1 MTFNQRERIA
11 FALIAGVIIVVGA
24 STAVVVSG
32 GTISNE
38 YRMGVVAYTVI
49 VGFISSV
56 VFGRGR

>member
-1 MTFNQRERIA
+1 MTFNQKERIA

-32 GTISNE
+32 GEFSNE
-38 YRMGVVAYTVI
+38 YRMGVVAYTIFVSF
-49 VGFISSV
+49 VSTL